1 MKSLKESILGSS
13 RTGKNALIESWCK
26 EHNLEIDEI
35 TSKGEVKLKY
45 QKQRIEF
52 FNGYDEIPEYITF
65 AADDTLE
72 IMIYS
77 DKVKSYRGLPTKVY
91 STTIKGDDDTIRDL
105 NIEST
110 YINWRMKN
118 AKKFINCSIKT
129 DSLKIYDANS
139 YMLDNLPIKD
149 RIGLLDLV
157 IGGYYA
163 RQFTEIMSDRYLK
176 PTINRRGRNDIIIA
190 KIPLPD
196 DTYDEFVRIF
206 SKNIDK
212 FDIVRGPYFG
222 AAMQFMLIKGYK
234 TDNANKLSNTDKNKF
249 YCTTYS

>member
-1 MKSLKESILGSS
+1 MKSLIESILGSS
-13 RTGKNALIESWCK
+13 RAGKNGLIESWCK
-26 EHNLEIDEI
+26 EHNLEIDKI
-35 TSKGEVKLKY
+35 TNNGEVKLKQ
-45 QKQRIEF
+45 QKPRVEF
-52 FNGYDEIPEYITF
+52 FEDYDEIPEYITF

-72 IMIYS
+72 IMIYGN
-77 DKVKSYRGLPTKVY
+77 KVKSYRGLPTKVY
-91 STTIKGDDDTIRDL
+91 STTIKCEDDTIKDL
-105 NIEST
+105 NIESD
-110 YINWRMKN
+110 YINWRAKN

-129 DSLKIYDANS
+129 NSLKIYDANS

-163 RQFTEIMSDRYLK
+163 RQFTEIMSDRNLK
-176 PTINRRGRNDIIIA
+176 PAINRRDRNDVIIA
-190 KIPLPD
+190 KTPLSD
-196 DTYDEFVRIF
+196 DTYDELVRIF

-222 AAMQFMLIKGYK
+222 TAMQFMLIKGYNA
-234 TDNANKLSNTDKNKF
+234 DNANKLSNADKNKF